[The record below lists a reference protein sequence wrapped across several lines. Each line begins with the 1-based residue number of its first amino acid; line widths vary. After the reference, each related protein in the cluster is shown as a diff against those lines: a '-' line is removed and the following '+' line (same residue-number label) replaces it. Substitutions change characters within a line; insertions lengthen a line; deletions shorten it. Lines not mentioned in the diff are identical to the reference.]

1 MLRVHGEAY
10 SASDKIRPMFGL
22 RPKLPVTEE
31 ERLWVDEGFRRLGRM
46 LGSSRLQNAKVILPT
61 DEFFPD
67 PWDGTESALK
77 ALFGRVCGY
86 MGVNPSQ
93 VELQIDPDPVIIP
106 ASDELAEASSDYG
119 EGAISGQV
127 ELSIVPD
134 PAIIP
139 DTNELI
145 EAMPIC
151 SPRGWRNM
159 AVSRYIAGKGE
170 ERPIIAINRS
180 LLSDTLMLVAS
191 LAHELGLV
199 ILLDGG
205 RMRRDAGDIEPL
217 ADLLTVYLGLGVF
230 TANASRNF
238 RKYQPDGR
246 RGWSMSRLGYLP
258 ETVFGFALA
267 CFAKERGEVQPAWAE
282 ELSTNLSAWFR
293 QSAAWLGKASP
304 QLENAGIY
312 RRR

>member
-1 MLRVHGEAY
+1 
-10 SASDKIRPMFGL
+10 MFGL

-46 LGSSRLQNAKVILPT
+46 LGSSRLQNATVILPT

-77 ALFGRVCGY
+77 ALFWRVCGY

-93 VELQIDPDPVIIP
+93 VEL
-106 ASDELAEASSDYG
+106 
-119 EGAISGQV
+119 
-127 ELSIVPD
+127 
-134 PAIIP
+134 AIIP
-139 DTNELI
+139 DSSELI
-145 EAMPIC
+145 EMLPAYSYKP
-151 SPRGWRNM
+151 
-159 AVSRYIAGKGE
+159 AGPAGLHYGGDDE
-170 ERPIIAINRS
+170 NEQERPLIAVRYS
-180 LLSDTLMLVAS
+180 LLKDPLSVVAT
-191 LAHELGLV
+191 LAHELGHV

-205 RMRRDAGDIEPL
+205 HMQRDADDMEPMT
-217 ADLLTVYLGLGVF
+217 DLVTVYLGLGVF
-230 TANASRNF
+230 TANASRRF
-238 RKYQPDGR
+238 LKYQKDR
-246 RGWSMSRLGYLP
+246 LEGWSMSRLGYLP
-258 ETVFGFALA
+258 ETVFGYALA

-304 QLENAGIY
+304 RLENAGIY

>member
-1 MLRVHGEAY
+1 MN
-10 SASDKIRPMFGL
+10 PMFGL

-46 LGSSRLQNAKVILPT
+46 LGSSRLQNATVVLPT

-86 MGVNPSQ
+86 MGVNPSR
-93 VELQIDPDPVIIP
+93 VELQIDPDPAIIP
-106 ASDELAEASSDYG
+106 ASNELAVASYDFG
-119 EGAISGQV
+119 EGAIPGQV
-127 ELSIVPD
+127 ELAIDAD
-134 PAIIP
+134 PATTA
-139 DTNELI
+139 DSSELV
-145 EAMPIC
+145 ETMPVC
-151 SPRGWRNM
+151 GSTGWRNT
-159 AVSRYIAGKGE
+159 AASRYIAGKGE

-180 LLSDTLMLVAS
+180 LLNDTLTLVAS

-205 RMRRDAGDIEPL
+205 HMERDAGEIEPL
-217 ADLLTVYLGLGVF
+217 SDLLTVYLGLGVF
-230 TANASRNF
+230 TANASRQF

-258 ETVFGFALA
+258 ETVFGYALA
-267 CFAKERGEVQPAWAE
+267 CFAKVRGELEPAWAGY
-282 ELSTNLSAWFR
+282 LSTNLSAWFR
-293 QSAAWLGKASP
+293 QSAEWLSKASP